1 MLTRHIDDDNADD
14 ADLRAR
20 LEAVESLAAKW
31 EAQMVPASIY
41 AAQLRA
47 LLAPAAKAIPLG
59 KYLPCGCVLCT
70 CEDDER
76 CHGCGAKLCADHAK
90 APEQLRALLARR
102 APDADLRS
110 RLEAY
115 LNGRRAVIEQ
125 SIAAERLAGREDR
138 VWAENQALAEIT
150 AMECELCI
158 LRVTAHAPEPP
169 KPITDGVTVAGKCP
183 KCGNWDTQC
192 NCFFRPETPM
202 PEPPKCEEC
211 EFYGV
216 TYNLG
221 SCSNIDETFLEWVRA
236 RSTDGA
242 CGPEGRL
249 FVRKGE
255 VKT

>member
-1 MLTRHIDDDNADD
+1 M
-14 ADLRAR
+14 R
-20 LEAVESLAAKW
+20 LWICLFFHRSWWVREHREYRCRKCGQTWPPNHERRCNVSDGNIKTDTPETD
-31 EAQMVPASIY
+31 
-41 AAQLRA
+41 
-47 LLAPAAKAIPLG
+47 AKA
-59 KYLPCGCVLCT
+59 
-70 CEDDER
+70 
-76 CHGCGAKLCADHAK
+76 AWN
-90 APEQLRALLARR
+90 RR

-255 VKT
+255 VTP